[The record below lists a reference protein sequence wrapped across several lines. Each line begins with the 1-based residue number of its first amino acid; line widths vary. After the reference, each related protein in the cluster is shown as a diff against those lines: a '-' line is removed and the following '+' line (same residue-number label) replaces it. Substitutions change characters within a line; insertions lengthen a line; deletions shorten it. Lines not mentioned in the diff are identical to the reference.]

1 MAGKEEEDIYNQTH
15 IDIIIVV
22 GGVVSIALLCF
33 ALFSGEFEGT
43 IIYYGPDVKFGSL
56 ILNTP
61 GKWWAFFLA
70 QTALGIIDVFF
81 YELVSPY
88 YTQLQNFDDKIIK
101 IKNHGKNTPTNQIL
115 FTLKSAAAF
124 FPMIIRM
131 TLAVVFVNTQLLTT
145 VLVQIIKEIAVFF
158 IVLGK
163 IERKALKGGWEK
175 SPGEE
180 EIQGDN
186 RNGEYTQLL
195 KQRRNNIKF

>member
-1 MAGKEEEDIYNQTH
+1 MVLMGDDDEMYNQTH
-15 IDIIIVV
+15 LDIIIFV
-22 GGVVSIALLCF
+22 GGVVSIALICF
-33 ALFSGEFEGT
+33 AIFSGEFEGT

-56 ILNTP
+56 ILDTP

-88 YTQLQNFDDKIIK
+88 YTQIQNFDDKIIK
-101 IKNHGKNTPTNQIL
+101 IKNHGENTPANHIL
-115 FTLKSAAAF
+115 LTLKSAAAF

-145 VLVQIIKEIAVFF
+145 VLVQIIKEIVVFF

-163 IERKALKGGWEK
+163 IQRKAKNGGWEE
-175 SPGEE
+175 SPG
-180 EIQGDN
+180 GN
-186 RNGEYTQLL
+186 RNEEYTQLL